1 MENAVAVA
9 NYFVRKSLDSGIPVT
24 PMKLVKLVYVAHGWY
39 LGLTG
44 EPLIAEGV
52 QAWKYGPVVPS
63 VYASFK
69 DYGGSPITEP
79 VGALNANGQMVY
91 YSITSPELAS
101 FLDKIWDEY
110 KDYSAVELSALTHQE
125 ETPWFETWHNKG
137 GKDTRA
143 VLIANDAIQ
152 SHYKQVLAS
161 DNAV

>member
-44 EPLIAEGV
+44 EPLIAEAV

-63 VYASFK
+63 VYDHFK
-69 DYGGSPITEP
+69 VYGGAPISEP
-79 VGALNANGQMVY
+79 AGTLSANGQSIY
-91 YSITSPELAS
+91 YTISKPELAA
-101 FLDKIWDEY
+101 FLDKIWEEY

-125 ETPWFETWHNKG
+125 RTPWFDTWHNKG
-137 GKDTRA
+137 GKASRA
-143 VLIANDAIQ
+143 VPIANDAIQ
-152 SHYKQVLAS
+152 SHYQVLAS
-161 DNAV
+161 ANAA